1 MTALV
6 LIESEHG
13 KIRQASRSAL
23 AAAAQ
28 FGDVDAIILGDEGI
42 DAAAKLAGV
51 RKILHVP
58 ALKSALAEP
67 TAALLASL
75 SSSYSHILSAASSVG
90 KNILPRLAGLLD
102 VQPISDVV
110 KINDEATFVRPIY
123 AGNALATV
131 QSSDTVKVL
140 TVRGS
145 SFDPVAEEGGSAS
158 VEVLEAP
165 AEDGKSSFL
174 RLEQTESD
182 RPELEVARV
191 VISGG
196 KGLKDEGN
204 FHSLLEPVADKLGA
218 AIGASRAA
226 VDSGFAPNE
235 MQVGQ
240 TGKIVAPELYIA
252 VGLSGAIQHLA
263 GMKDSR
269 VIVAVN
275 LDPDAPI
282 FKVADYG
289 IVGDLFEVLPALE
302 KAL

>member
-6 LIESEHG
+6 LTEIENG
-13 KIRQASRSAL
+13 KVRQASRSAI
-23 AAAAQ
+23 AAASR
-28 FGDVDAIILGDEGI
+28 FGEVDALLLGEAGVE
-42 DAAAKLAGV
+42 AASKLAGI
-51 RKILHVP
+51 RKVLHVP
-58 ALKSALAEP
+58 ALKHALAEP
-67 TAALLASL
+67 AAALLAGL
-75 SSSYSHILSAASSVG
+75 AGSYSHVLSAASSSG

-102 VQPISDVV
+102 AQPISDV
-110 KINDEATFVRPIY
+110 IAIQDESTFVRPIY

-131 QSSDTVKVL
+131 QSSDSVKIM
-140 TVRGS
+140 TIRSS
-145 SFDPVAEEGGSAS
+145 SFDPMAEDGGSATI
-158 VEVLEAP
+158 EVLDAP
-165 AEDGKSSFL
+165 TDEGKSQFVKLDQS
-174 RLEQTESD
+174 QSD

-196 KGLKDEGN
+196 KGLKDASN
-204 FHSLLEPVADKLGA
+204 FHTLLEPVADKLGA

-240 TGKIVAPELYIA
+240 TGKVVAPELYIA
-252 VGLSGAIQHLA
+252 TGLSGAIQHLA

-269 VIVAVN
+269 VIVAIN
-275 LDPDAPI
+275 IDPEAPI

-289 IVGDLFEVLPALE
+289 MVGDLFEILPALA